1 MLLLSDGTVMAA
13 NASVSAVWYQLT
25 PDRNGSYVNGTW
37 STLASMHD
45 TRLYYSSAVLTDGR
59 VFVAGG
65 ESGTGAKQAEVYD
78 PLTDVWTLT
87 PLSGQIYY
95 DSISKILPN
104 GNVLVAPVLL
114 TVVGGTSI
122 YNPVAN
128 TWTNGPT
135 LFRGRSQ
142 DEASWVKLPDDSILT
157 VDPFGTNS
165 ERYIPSLN
173 QWINDSNLPQTI
185 YDPYGGEIG
194 AAFLLPNGKAFFLGA
209 FGHTVTYTPSGS
221 TNPGIWAVSADIPD
235 GNGTPD
241 AGAAMMFNGKILC
254 AVSPVPVPT
263 QIFRTPTSFYEYDYI
278 TDSFT
283 SVPGPTGPIDDVPA
297 HACEMLDLPDGSV
310 LFSDFGNQLYAY
322 YPDGSPLPQGKPAIS
337 SITTNLDGSYHLTGT
352 GLNGISEGAGYGDD
366 AQMDSNYPLVRLTD
380 ANGTVYYARTFNWSS
395 TSVMTSNRLVTTEF
409 TLPNGL
415 LGGTY
420 SLVVVANGIGSDPV
434 SFSAPATR
442 LPTVKNLGFTS
453 RTSTNL
459 ILHWNDIGFN
469 EAGYRIE
476 RSTDGIAFSTLANLG
491 PDVASYSEA
500 VTSLGQYYY
509 RITATNSVGD
519 GVTASILTA
528 SPASP
533 SMTLLPALWA
543 TQDIGPAGSSGAI
556 GQTDGILTVI
566 GSGTGIGGVADQF
579 RFAGQPVTG
588 DATITAR
595 VVASQSE
602 SANPM
607 AGVMIRNSLSPG
619 AAHAYLSFGANDRII
634 RLQSRLANGGPSTS
648 LDGPGNV
655 IAPYWLRLV
664 RWGNLL
670 TGYTSPDGVT
680 WAPQGTVTI
689 PMGSVIYVGLAVT
702 SGTNA
707 LFHTA
712 AFDHVAVLST
722 ASPRLDVAANGP
734 DPLVIECHSF
744 FNDPGPTVTALPARI
759 AAGGSSSLALK
770 ADGTVIDWGN
780 NTFGQRN
787 VPVNTTGV
795 VAIAAGA
802 AHGLALKIDGTLVAW
817 GDNTYSQTNIPAG
830 LGPIVSLAAGYYYN
844 LAMQSNGRVIG
855 WGKNSS
861 GQTAVPA
868 NVTNVIALAAGSSN
882 GLALRANGRVV
893 SWGDNTFGQIYVPTS
908 ATNVVAIAAG
918 ARHSL
923 ALRGDGQV
931 VAWGDYT
938 YGQTSVPITATGVV
952 AIAAGYFHSLALR
965 ADGRVL
971 AWGRNTSG
979 ETTIPASATSE
990 VVAIAAGDSH
1000 SLAMKADGTV
1010 IGWGANTSGQ
1020 IAIPPSLGALD
1031 LAVEVSGVVPTNSP
1045 GIYVLD
1051 YSFTN
1056 GFGVGGTAS
1065 RTVVVADTLPPTL
1078 TLNGP
1083 NPLLLPIGS
1092 PFIDP
1097 GATATDACAGTL
1109 TGSIVRSGTVD
1120 TSTAASY
1127 TRTYIVDDGN
1137 GNTATRTRT
1146 VIVYG
1151 RPTFTPPTFLNG
1163 QCRLQFGA
1171 APGQPFS
1178 VYASTNL
1185 IDWLFLGPAAIIDSN
1200 LFRFTDADA
1209 AKFPQR
1215 FYQVR

>member
-37 STLASMHD
+37 STLSSMHD

-65 ESGTGAKQAEVYD
+65 ESGTGAQQAEVYD

-87 PLSGQIYY
+87 PLAGQFFA
-95 DSISKILPN
+95 DSICKILAN
-104 GNVLVAPVLL
+104 GNVLVAPVGPS
-114 TVVGGTSI
+114 TFGGTSI
-122 YNPVAN
+122 YNPVSN
-128 TWTNGPT
+128 TWSTGPK
-135 LFRGRSQ
+135 LVRGRYQ

-173 QWINDSNLPQTI
+173 QWINDSTLSQPV
-185 YDPYGGEIG
+185 YDPYGFEIG

-209 FGHTVTYTPSGS
+209 NSHTVTYTPSGS
-221 TNPGIWAVSADIPD
+221 TNPGVWSISADIPD
-235 GNGTPD
+235 GKGTPD

-263 QIFRTPTSFYEYDYI
+263 NHFPTPTSFYEYDYV

-283 SVPGPTGPIDDVPA
+283 AVTGPTGPTDDVPSYY
-297 HACEMLDLPDGSV
+297 CEMLDLPDGSV
-310 LFSDFGNQLYAY
+310 LFSDFGNQVYAY
-322 YPDGSPLPQGKPAIS
+322 FPDGSPLSQGKPVVS
-337 SITTNLDGSYHLTGT
+337 SISANLNGSFHLTGT

-380 ANGTVYYARTFNWSS
+380 ANGTVFYARTFNWSS

-420 SLVVVANGIGSDPV
+420 SLVVVANGISSDPV
-434 SFSAPATR
+434 SFNAPATQ
-442 LPTVKNLGFTS
+442 LAVVKNPGFTS

-459 ILHWNDIGFN
+459 TLHWSDIGFT

-476 RSTDGIAFSTLANLG
+476 RSTDGLTFNTVASLG
-491 PDVASYSEA
+491 PDVASFSDA

-519 GVTASILTA
+519 GSVASIFTA
-528 SPASP
+528 SPASG
-533 SMTLLPALWA
+533 SLALPTPWV
-543 TQDIGPAGSSGAI
+543 TQDVGPVGGSGAA
-556 GQTDGILTVI
+556 GQSGGTFTVV
-566 GSGTGIGGVADQF
+566 GSGKGIGGTADQF
-579 RFAGQPVTG
+579 RFAGQPVSG

-595 VVASQSE
+595 VIASQNS
-602 SANPM
+602 SANAA
-607 AGVMIRNSLSPG
+607 AGVMIRSSLAAG
-619 AAHAYLSFGANDRII
+619 AAHACMSFSANDQTI
-634 RLQSRLANGGPSTS
+634 RLQSRLATGGAGKS
-648 LDGPGNV
+648 LDGFGDIMP
-655 IAPYWLRLV
+655 PCWLRLV

-680 WAPQGTVTI
+680 WSPQGTVTI
-689 PMGSVIYVGLAVT
+689 PLGPVIYVGLVAT

-707 LFHTA
+707 LLNTS
-712 AFDHVAVLST
+712 AFDHVVILST
-722 ASPRLDVAANGP
+722 ASPELGVATIAP
-734 DPLVIECHSF
+734 DPLIIECHSF
-744 FNDPGPTVTALPARI
+744 FSDPGPLVTALPARI

-787 VPVNTTGV
+787 IPANTTGV

-817 GDNTYSQTNIPAG
+817 GDNTYGQTNIPAG

-882 GLALRANGRVV
+882 SLALRASGRVA
-893 SWGDNTFGQIYVPTS
+893 SWGDNTFGQIHVPTS

-923 ALRGDGQV
+923 ALRGDGKV
-931 VAWGDYT
+931 LAWGDYT
-938 YGQTSVPITATGVV
+938 YGQTAVPTIATGVV
-952 AIAAGYFHSLALR
+952 AIAAGYFHSLALT
-965 ADGRVL
+965 ADGRVIG
-971 AWGRNTSG
+971 WGRNTSG

-1020 IAIPPSLGALD
+1020 IAIPPSLGALN
-1031 LAVEVSGVVPTNSP
+1031 LAVAVSGVVPTNSP
-1045 GIYVLD
+1045 GTYVLN

-1083 NPLLLPIGS
+1083 NPLLFPIGS

-1120 TSTAASY
+1120 TSIAASY